1 MNVLVTGGAG
11 YIGSHTCKQL
21 KKHGFTP
28 ITYDNL
34 SRGHKEFVKWGP
46 LVVGDILD
54 SKKVEQTLKEY
65 NVQAVL
71 HFAAFAYVGE
81 SVEKPELYYHNNVQ
95 GSLSLF
101 EGMLN
106 ANVKKLVFS
115 STCATYG
122 VPEKVP
128 LTEDLSQNPI
138 NPYGQSKLIIEK
150 ILKDYAPAYDFK
162 SVCLRYFNAAG
173 ADRDGDIGE
182 NHDPETHLIP
192 LAIEAVLKNK
202 PMKVFGNDYPT
213 PDGTCLRDYIHVTD
227 LAQAHVLA
235 LQYLDHASTNFN
247 YFNLGNEKAYSVK
260 EILET
265 VEKVS
270 SKKVPAEIFPRRPGD
285 PATLVSDSTKAKKHL
300 NWKPEISNIKDII
313 KTAYDWHT
321 KQVSS
326 K

>member
-1 MNVLVTGGAG
+1 MNILVTGGAG

-21 KKHGFTP
+21 KKQGYNP

-54 SKKVEQTLKEY
+54 TKKVTETLKEY
-65 NVQAVL
+65 NIQAVL

-81 SVEKPELYYHNNVQ
+81 SVEKPELYYRNNVH

-101 EGMLN
+101 EGMIQ

-122 VPEKVP
+122 MPEKVP
-128 LTEDLSQNPI
+128 LTEDLLQNPI
-138 NPYGQSKLIIEK
+138 NPYGQSKLMVEK
-150 ILKDYAPAYDFK
+150 ILKDFGTAYNFK

-173 ADRDGDIGE
+173 ADVESEIGE
-182 NHDPETHLIP
+182 WHEPETHLIP
-192 LAIEAVLKNK
+192 LAIDGVLKNK
-202 PMKVFGNDYPT
+202 TMKIFGTDYPT
-213 PDGTCLRDYIHVTD
+213 PDGTCLRDYIHVSD

-235 LQYLDHASTNFN
+235 LKYLDTAEKNFD

-260 EILET
+260 EILT
-265 VEKVS
+265 AVEKVS
-270 SKKVPAEIFPRRPGD
+270 GKKVPAETYSRRPGD
-285 PATLVSDSTKAKKHL
+285 PSLLVSDSTKAKNIL
-300 NWKPEISNIKDII
+300 GWKPEVTNINDII
-313 KTAYDWHT
+313 KTAYDWHM
-321 KQVSS
+321 KSI
-326 K
+326 